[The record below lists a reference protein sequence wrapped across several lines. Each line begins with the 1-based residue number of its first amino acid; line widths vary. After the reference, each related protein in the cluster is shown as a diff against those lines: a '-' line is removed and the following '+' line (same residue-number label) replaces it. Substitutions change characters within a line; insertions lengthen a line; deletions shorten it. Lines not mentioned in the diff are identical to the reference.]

1 MPPNTGA
8 DVPIGHTQV
17 SGSQVSSRASSPA
30 SVTERTNRVDG
41 PVPRS
46 ARPPRPVQN
55 GGSAQLL
62 RKITV
67 AGVTV
72 EVVRQNSTIIYRL
85 PGNMPV
91 ASLTSEQRTRVMDE
105 IQRIRN
111 STARARPGAKPA
123 GPQTPGSQTPAG
135 HSRAQT
141 PASHNRVR
149 PPLPMIIPR
158 STAGPHSAPGTPP
171 NGMARAVQTPN
182 ARRPRPGTP
191 SPGPKSALEKMY
203 QSAYLKLLSGPADV
217 LRRLDPPVELSSII
231 VDGSHTSAASLLQ
244 ILKALSKAQ
253 AAQLAH
259 MYDSVRGLDGDAL
272 SAPSSQPQSRDGS
285 PSGTSGAER
294 DFPDLPGASTPTKR
308 RKYNK
313 TGKYSVKNRM
323 WGADEPSSPRD
334 RPASACL
341 PNDTSRMPVNERVLP
356 RQSKHEAE
364 VSRRFRDALAMDH
377 QMVQQPEWQ
386 TPFNST
392 HDIIQRLLPFHV
404 YQYPDSSID
413 AGILREEM
421 RAEPS
426 AISLDKRAR
435 ALAQRYNKMMEREGS
450 HGFYA
455 ADFAQLDHLRIS
467 ALTDELEHMDD
478 ARLQRD
484 ISSVEGGLFC

>member
-8 DVPIGHTQV
+8 DTPIGHTQV
-17 SGSQVSSRASSPA
+17 SASQVSSRASSPA
-30 SVTERTNRVDG
+30 SVTERTPRMDG
-41 PVPRS
+41 AVPRS
-46 ARPPRPVQN
+46 RPVRPVQN
-55 GGSAQLL
+55 GSSAQLL

-91 ASLTSEQRTRVMDE
+91 ASLTSEQRTQVMDE

-111 STARARPGAKPA
+111 STARVRPGAKPA
-123 GPQTPGSQTPAG
+123 GPQTPGLHTPTG
-135 HSRAQT
+135 QNRAQT
-141 PASHNRVR
+141 PVSHNRIR

-171 NGMARAVQTPN
+171 NGMARAAQTPS
-182 ARRPRPGTP
+182 ARRPRPGAP

-203 QSAYLKLLSGPADV
+203 QSAYLKLLSGPAEV

-231 VDGSHTSAASLLQ
+231 TDGVHTSAASLLQ
-244 ILKALSKAQ
+244 ILKALSKTQ

-259 MYDSVRGLDGDAL
+259 MYDSTRGHDGDAM

-294 DFPDLPGASTPTKR
+294 DFADLPGAATPKR

-313 TGKYSVKNRM
+313 TGKYSAKNR

-334 RPASACL
+334 RPSSACL
-341 PNDTSRMPVNERVLP
+341 PNDASRTPANERILP
-356 RQSKHEAE
+356 QSKHEAE

-386 TPFNST
+386 TPFT
-392 HDIIQRLLPFHV
+392 GPHDIIQRLLPFHV
-404 YQYPDSSID
+404 FQYPDSSID
-413 AGILREEM
+413 AGIMREEL
-421 RAEPS
+421 RAEP
-426 AISLDKRAR
+426 AAVSLDKRAR

-455 ADFAQLDHLRIS
+455 ADFAQLDHLQIS

-484 ISSVEGGLFC
+484 ISSVEGRLFC

>member
-8 DVPIGHTQV
+8 DTPIGHTQV
-17 SGSQVSSRASSPA
+17 SASQVSSRASSPA
-30 SVTERTNRVDG
+30 SVTERTRVDG
-41 PVPRS
+41 LVPRS
-46 ARPPRPVQN
+46 RPLRPTN
-55 GGSAQLL
+55 GSSAQLL

-111 STARARPGAKPA
+111 STARARPNAKPA
-123 GPQTPGSQTPAG
+123 GPQTPGSQIPTP

-141 PASHNRVR
+141 PASHNRIR
-149 PPLPMIIPR
+149 PPLPMLVPR
-158 STAGPHSAPGTPP
+158 STVSHSAPGTPP
-171 NGMARAVQTPN
+171 NGMARAPQTPN
-182 ARRPRPGTP
+182 ARRPRPGAP

-203 QSAYLKLLSGPADV
+203 QSAYLKLLSGPAEV

-231 VDGSHTSAASLLQ
+231 TDGVHTSAASLLQ
-244 ILKALSKAQ
+244 ILKALSKTQ

-259 MYDSVRGLDGDAL
+259 MYDSARDDTM
-272 SAPSSQPQSRDGS
+272 SAPTSQPPSRDGS

-294 DFPDLPGASTPTKR
+294 DFLELPGTATPKR

-313 TGKYSVKNRM
+313 TGKYSAKNR

-341 PNDTSRMPVNERVLP
+341 PSDANRTPVNERILP
-356 RQSKHEAE
+356 QSKHEAE

-386 TPFNST
+386 TPFT
-392 HDIIQRLLPFHV
+392 GPHDIIQRLLPFHV
-404 YQYPDSSID
+404 FQYPDSAID
-413 AGILREEM
+413 ASITREEL
-421 RAEPS
+421 RAEP
-426 AISLDKRAR
+426 AAVSLDKRAR
-435 ALAQRYNKMMEREGS
+435 ALAHRYNKMMEREGS
-450 HGFYA
+450 GGFYA
-455 ADFAQLDHLRIS
+455 ADFAQLDHLQIS